1 MKAVKF
7 VMVVMFV
14 WAMTVQ
20 SVMAQE
26 NAESMAD
33 SLVVEEV
40 KDEAVAGSA
49 DEGAV
54 FAESA
59 VKPYEGF
66 LETNEQIADQVDN
79 MTSEDVDQAQPMIEA
94 VDGVAAEVMDEVKE
108 TAETVEEPAAVVA
121 TEAAAEAVAP
131 TDSALLEAVKADIK
145 ERSKTTGR
153 LDLYDGS
160 INKVRTLDLIDYK
173 PETTQDGDTTVVRGD
188 FRDTS
193 TGDVVSLDI
202 KVVTENGAYGIK
214 DMVIASVKAPEL
226 KEAKSEYTDDE
237 VKAFMQ
243 EYIDT
248 QSQATGTFD
257 LYDEKAKKMRNLQ
270 FVSLDEKLR
279 RYGIIAIAT
288 AEFTDKSTGDVI
300 KVDVNTENKNGLS
313 VTAMRLKSVSKPA
326 VKE

>member
-1 MKAVKF
+1 MKAVRFALIVLF
-7 VMVVMFV
+7 VLVLNGRPV
-14 WAMTVQ
+14 
-20 SVMAQE
+20 SAQE
-26 NAESMAD
+26 TAESMVD

-40 KDEAVAGSA
+40 KDEAGMESV

-66 LETNEQIADQVDN
+66 LEANDQIANQVDE
-79 MTSEDVDQAQPMIEA
+79 MTSEAVVDDQPMIDAADEA
-94 VDGVAAEVMDEVKE
+94 ATELTSELTEV
-108 TAETVEEPAAVVA
+108 AETVEEPSAVVA
-121 TEAAAEAVAP
+121 SETATEAVAT

-173 PETTQDGDTTVVRGD
+173 TETTQDGDTTVVRGD

-193 TGDVVSLDI
+193 TGDVVALDI
-202 KVVTENGAYGIK
+202 KVVTENGTYGIK
-214 DMVIASVKAPEL
+214 DMVIASVKAPEV
-226 KEAKSEYTDDE
+226 KEAKAEYTDE
-237 VKAFMQ
+237 EIKAFMQ

-288 AEFTDKSTGDVI
+288 AEFTDKSTGDVV

-313 VTAMRLKSVSKPA
+313 VTAMRLKSVSKPV

>member
-1 MKAVKF
+1 MVLF
-7 VMVVMFV
+7 VLVL
-14 WAMTVQ
+14 TGR
-20 SVMAQE
+20 SVSAQE
-26 NAESMAD
+26 TAENMID

-40 KDEAVAGSA
+40 KDEAAMETV

-66 LETNEQIADQVDN
+66 LEANDQISNQIDE
-79 MTSEDVDQAQPMIEA
+79 MTSEAVTDDQPMIDAADEA
-94 VDGVAAEVMDEVKE
+94 ANDLTADLTEAAV
-108 TAETVEEPAAVVA
+108 TVEEPK
-121 TEAAAEAVAP
+121 EAVAP

-145 ERSKTTGR
+145 QRSKTTGR

-193 TGDVVSLDI
+193 SGDVVSLDI
-202 KVVTENGAYGIK
+202 KVVTENGNYGIQ
-214 DMVIASVKAPEL
+214 DMVIASVKAPEI
-226 KEAKSEYTDDE
+226 KEAKSEYTEDE
-237 VKAFMQ
+237 IKAFMQ

-288 AEFTDKSTGDVI
+288 AEFTDKNTGDVV

>member
-1 MKAVKF
+1 MKAVRFALMVLF
-7 VMVVMFV
+7 VLVI
-14 WAMTVQ
+14 TGR
-20 SVMAQE
+20 SVSAQE
-26 NAESMAD
+26 TAENMVD
-33 SLVVEEV
+33 GLVVEEV
-40 KDEAVAGSA
+40 KDEAAMEMV

-66 LETNEQIADQVDN
+66 LEANDQIANQIDE
-79 MTSEDVDQAQPMIEA
+79 MTSEAVTDDQPMIDAADEAANDLTADLKEA
-94 VDGVAAEVMDEVKE
+94 V
-108 TAETVEEPAAVVA
+108 ETVEEPKEAVVA
-121 TEAAAEAVAP
+121 

-145 ERSKTTGR
+145 QRSKTTGR

-193 TGDVVSLDI
+193 SGDVVSLDI
-202 KVVTENGAYGIK
+202 KVVTENGNYGIQ
-214 DMVIASVKAPEL
+214 DMVIASVKAPEI

-237 VKAFMQ
+237 IKAFMQ

-288 AEFTDKSTGDVI
+288 AEFTDKNTGDVV
-300 KVDVNTENKNGLS
+300 KVDVNTESKNGLS
-313 VTAMRLKSVSKPA
+313 VTAMRLKSVSKPV

>member
-1 MKAVKF
+1 MKVVRFALMALLILFLADRSVLARETEEYIAEDIAVET
-7 VMVVMFV
+7 M
-14 WAMTVQ
+14 
-20 SVMAQE
+20 
-26 NAESMAD
+26 ND
-33 SLVVEEV
+33 G
-40 KDEAVAGSA
+40 DVAGSA
-49 DEGAV
+49 EEGAA

-59 VKPYEGF
+59 VKPYEGY
-66 LETNEQIADQVDN
+66 LEANEQI
-79 MTSEDVDQAQPMIEA
+79 VDQFDEMASEA
-94 VDGVAAEVMDEVKE
+94 VNDVEGDDQAATEMTGEINE
-108 TAETVEEPAAVVA
+108 EEPAAVVA
-121 TEAAAEAVAP
+121 TGSTAEAVAA

-160 INKVRTLDLIDYK
+160 INKVRTLDLIGYK
-173 PETTQDGDTTVVRGD
+173 PETTQDGDATVVRGD

-202 KVVTENGAYGIK
+202 KVLAENGTYGIK
-214 DMVIASVKAPEL
+214 DMVIASVKAPEV
-226 KEAKSEYTDDE
+226 KEAKAEFSDE
-237 VKAFMQ
+237 EIKAFIK

-279 RYGIIAIAT
+279 RYGIIGIAT
-288 AEFTDKSTGDVI
+288 AEFTDKTTGDVL

-313 VTAMRLKSVSKPA
+313 VTAMRIKGVSKP
-326 VKE
+326 VIKE